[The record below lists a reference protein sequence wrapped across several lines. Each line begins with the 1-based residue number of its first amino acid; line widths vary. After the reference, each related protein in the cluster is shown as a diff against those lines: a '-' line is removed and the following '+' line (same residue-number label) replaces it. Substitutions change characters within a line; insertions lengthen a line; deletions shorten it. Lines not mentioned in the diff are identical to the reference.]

1 MRLCWGRWKRPE
13 GAPLRSPPFA
23 HLAAGPHLGRG
34 IGGGREGPG
43 GTGGSEN
50 IGSSGR
56 GSGGAN
62 SGATAAAESTP
73 LLGTQSEELRGGCA
87 GGGVFGTHSCTLGQP
102 RAFLRSSLRPPSP
115 PQRTPRIPIG
125 TQDPP
130 SRSRSST
137 RGPKQ
142 RGPPAPPGP
151 AGTAMLPPAGQ
162 GEASHDQR
170 GAATPCRCAHA

>member
-13 GAPLRSPPFA
+13 GAPLRSP
-23 HLAAGPHLGRG
+23 HSRIWRRGHIWGGESEEGGRG
-34 IGGGREGPG
+34 RGERGALRTSGAVGGGREGRTLEPP
-43 GTGGSEN
+43 
-50 IGSSGR
+50 R
-56 GSGGAN
+56 
-62 SGATAAAESTP
+62 
-73 LLGTQSEELRGGCA
+73 LQSRLHCWGHRVRNYGGGCA